1 MKIVEIQAGVAIV
14 MQISMNGQTIELPT
28 VSVTVQDGALVTEAI
43 RVNGKLLGLDNS
55 AIHVNLMCIRENKAP
70 IIIKNC
76 IIKLQ
81 LLPRGLKITEEKLS
95 GCMLAVVVLHSLVS
109 IRVLPKCL

>member
-1 MKIVEIQAGVAIV
+1 

-70 IIIKNC
+70 IIFKNVKC
-76 IIKLQ
+76 TMITYNQKLHYKVTAFAE
-81 LLPRGLKITEEKLS
+81 GFENTEEKLS

>member
-43 RVNGKLLGLDNS
+43 TLRQLHDMVHRKIFSISSIIFTNRILVLFLTGYRHISQEMLS
-55 AIHVNLMCIRENKAP
+55 A
-70 IIIKNC
+70 
-76 IIKLQ
+76 
-81 LLPRGLKITEEKLS
+81 
-95 GCMLAVVVLHSLVS
+95 
-109 IRVLPKCL
+109 